1 MSGPQGNRLAES
13 PSCPL
18 LGLPDDELSRFS
30 YPSVG
35 HRCRADDRPRPID
48 LGHQASFCLAA
59 MYPECPRYRA
69 AAVSRRPG
77 AATAEASGIALE
89 RARAG
94 IGAPGGH
101 GRQPPGRTSRRR
113 RVAAM
118 VLVGAV
124 LAAAAYFA
132 SPAIAAWMRQV
143 GAEAG
148 APSPSP
154 STAPPATPAPTMT
167 TPAPTPTAT
176 RAPTATPS
184 PTRTPARTPAATPQ
198 IHVVVR
204 GETLGVIAAR
214 YGVTMAAV
222 KKANG
227 ITDVGLIYVGQRLV
241 IPSR

>member
-1 MSGPQGNRLAES
+1 MSGPEGRRPAES

-18 LGLPDDELSRFS
+18 LGLPDDQLSRFS

-35 HRCRADDRPRPID
+35 HRCRADDSPRAID
-48 LGHQASFCLAA
+48 LGHQAAFCLTA

-77 AATAEASGIALE
+77 AATPATAEASGVALE
-89 RARAG
+89 RARADAG
-94 IGAPGGH
+94 GPGGH

-124 LAAAAYFA
+124 LAGAAYLA
-132 SPAIAAWMRQV
+132 GPTIVDWMRQV
-143 GAEAG
+143 GAGVAVT
-148 APSPSP
+148 SPSR
-154 STAPPATPAPTMT
+154 STPPPATPAPTMT

-184 PTRTPARTPAATPQ
+184 PTRTPAATPQ

-214 YGVTMAAV
+214 YGVTVAAV